1 MYDGPLPVSP
11 PPRSCRIWTLVEA
24 QANLPEIFR
33 LAEEEGPQHIGT
45 PSKTYFVVSSYANR
59 ETVAPPIPL
68 GQFLVQNLPG
78 AGDIEH
84 PRRKAS
90 PRPIPFPEDETKQ

>member
-78 AGDIEH
+78 AGDLEH
-84 PRRKAS
+84 PDRKVR
-90 PRPIPFPEDETKQ
+90 PRPIPLPEDETKQ